1 MNGVMSVIGTF
12 LPCRPRRAMSAI
24 RGRPADICS
33 NASSSHFGPKAVMAL
48 TQTLKCSP
56 LSFIRLAIRPAIRT
70 AWIQN
75 VPISVP

>member
-12 LPCRPRRAMSAI
+12 LPCQPRRAMSAI
-24 RGRPADICS
+24 WGRPADICS
-33 NASSSHFGPKAVMAL
+33 NASFSHFGPKAVMAHTDAEML
-48 TQTLKCSP
+48 ATFLH
-56 LSFIRLAIRPAIRT
+56 LSRIRPAIRT